1 MKVTRTFTFIISRNF
16 GHPFTWSV
24 DVWQVY
30 AGGIAAGVL
39 LLSMVALSLMY
50 LLLQPR
56 MAEMERTLEELR
68 ADRDALREAHHS
80 ANEHQY
86 AAKGLILTKPREEME
101 ISNHAGRPRGFGF
114 AVEERYIPPLRL
126 GDFRARRHSRSVEVI
141 FRIVAQGDPGRQRG
155 GFLFAVFENED
166 ADPVNF
172 RASPRVVVNERG
184 FPQLYKSG
192 IRFSRVRKAQTYR
205 RKVALSGTDDY
216 YTHVTLYLFSL
227 RGGLLA
233 KERHTLER
241 SLFIAGA

>member
-24 DVWQVY
+24 DAWQVY
-30 AGGIAAGVL
+30 AGGLAAGVL

-86 AAKGLILTKPREEME
+86 AAKGLILAKPREEME